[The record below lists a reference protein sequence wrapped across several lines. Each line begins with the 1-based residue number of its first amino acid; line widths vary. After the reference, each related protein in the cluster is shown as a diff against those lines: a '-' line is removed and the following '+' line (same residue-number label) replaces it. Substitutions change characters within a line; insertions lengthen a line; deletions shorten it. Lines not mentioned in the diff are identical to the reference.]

1 MNALLKLTRNVLV
14 VTSIFFLWWLAN
26 HYIFI
31 IPMRGGLCNTT
42 FIGIPCSSDWWMSE
56 LLIVIEIGIGLILA
70 MAGTWLLHLRT
81 LLDPILLFD
90 YNWSLIQI
98 LGVMVLTSILVTS
111 AAHLVTLTHRGVG
124 SGVQAV

>member
-1 MNALLKLTRNVLV
+1 MTR
-14 VTSIFFLWWLAN
+14 WLAN

-70 MAGTWLLHLRT
+70 MVAM
-81 LLDPILLFD
+81 LFKSQ
-90 YNWSLIQI
+90 YNVFMNRQMRKKINVAL
-98 LGVMVLTSILVTS
+98 
-111 AAHLVTLTHRGVG
+111 
-124 SGVQAV
+124 